1 MPTSARFL
9 LALTVVLAA
18 LALTCGG
25 GNDNNEDTDCC
36 IGPTSA
42 AGPAVARTVEAPAS
56 PSPTTTPA
64 APPQL
69 GLQAYKV
76 PAGSRPHDVAP
87 AADGGVWYT
96 AQGSGELGWLDPATG
111 AVVEIPLG
119 SGSAPHGVIV
129 GPDGAAWI
137 TDSGLNAMVRVDAIT
152 HAVTTYRLPSNR
164 GNANLNTASFDNR
177 GRIWFTGQAGIYGVL
192 DPASGDMRVWDAPNG
207 RGPYGITTTPDG
219 DVYYASLAGSYV
231 GKINVE
237 TGEATVLRPP
247 TANQGARRVWTDSK
261 SRIWVAEWNVGQVGM
276 YDPATNAWQEW
287 KLPGSSP
294 SAYAVYVD
302 EADDVWLTDFG
313 GNAIHRF
320 DLATQ
325 TFETYPLPSRPGN
338 VRQLLGR
345 DGEVWGAESAADQL
359 VVIRF

>member
-1 MPTSARFL
+1 
-9 LALTVVLAA
+9 
-18 LALTCGG
+18 
-25 GNDNNEDTDCC
+25 
-36 IGPTSA
+36 
-42 AGPAVARTVEAPAS
+42 
-56 PSPTTTPA
+56 
-64 APPQL
+64 
-69 GLQAYKV
+69 
-76 PAGSRPHDVAP
+76 
-87 AADGGVWYT
+87 
-96 AQGSGELGWLDPATG
+96 
-111 AVVEIPLG
+111 
-119 SGSAPHGVIV
+119 
-129 GPDGAAWI
+129 
-137 TDSGLNAMVRVDAIT
+137 MVRVDAVT
-152 HAVTTYRLPSNR
+152 HVVTTYRLPSNR

-177 GRIWFTGQAGIYGVL
+177 GRVWFTGQAGIYGVL
-192 DPASGDMRVWDAPNG
+192 DPAAGDMRVWDAPNG
-207 RGPYGITTTPDG
+207 RGPYGITTTPNG

-261 SRIWVAEWNVGQVGM
+261 GRVWVAEWNVGQVGM
-276 YDPATNAWQEW
+276 YDPAANAWQEW

-320 DLATQ
+320 DPDTQ
-325 TFETYPLPSRPGN
+325 TFETHKLPSNPGN

-345 DGEVWGAESAADQL
+345 DGEVWGAESAADQI